1 MTDNPPAVP
10 DETPSRPEDVPSDS
24 RGWAVA
30 AHLLPFI
37 SLAIIGPLFVW
48 LIKRD
53 EDEYVEDQAR
63 EALNFQLSLLI
74 YGIVSAILIIV
85 IIGIL
90 LLVAVAIFGLV
101 WSIIAAVNAA
111 NGVRYRYPLTMRMVK
126 GPSSDSE

>member
-1 MTDNPPAVP
+1 MTENLPAVP
-10 DETPSRPEDVPSDS
+10 EETPAHPEDVPSDS

-30 AHLLPFI
+30 AHLLPFV
-37 SLAIIGPLFVW
+37 SLAIIGPLFIW

-53 EDEYVEDQAR
+53 EDDFVEDQAR

-85 IIGIL
+85 IIGIVL
-90 LLVAVAIFGLV
+90 LIAVAIFGLV

-111 NGVRYRYPLTMRMVK
+111 NGEPYRYPLTMRMVK
-126 GPSSDSE
+126 GR